1 MSVRYN
7 FNIILLVIAG
17 AFLGACQGQPF
28 EDPPI
33 TIQSNMYW
41 QEKYLPQEENDFF
54 ADNRADRQPPE
65 GTIARGYLEDNS
77 EYHYGLNE
85 DGSFVE
91 DNPVT
96 LSRAFLERGKERYDI
111 YCTPCHGAL
120 GDGGVVQDF
129 GMNPMSLQSDLVR
142 TMYTDGQI
150 YSAIRNG
157 VRTMP
162 DYQYQT
168 SVEDR
173 WAIVAYVRALQRSQ
187 NATEDDLRR
196 LDIDITDITE

>member
-1 MSVRYN
+1 MRYN
-7 FNIILLVIAG
+7 SKLILFVMAG

-28 EDPPI
+28 EEPPI

-41 QEKYLPQEENDFF
+41 QEKFEVQEPNPFF
-54 ADNRADRQPPE
+54 ADHRSDRRPPE
-65 GTIARGYLEDNS
+65 GTIARGHLETDT
-77 EYHYGLNE
+77 EYYHGVDE
-85 DGSFVE
+85 DGNFVE
-91 DNPVT
+91 DNPVE
-96 LSRAFLERGKERYDI
+96 LSRAFLERGKEQFEI
-111 YCTPCHGAL
+111 YCTPCHGSL

-129 GMNPMSLQSDLVR
+129 GMAPMSLQSEVVR
-142 TMYTDGQI
+142 DAYTDGQI

-162 DYQYQT
+162 DYRYQT

-187 NATEDDLRR
+187 HATEDDLRS
-196 LDIDITDITE
+196 LDIDITEITE